1 MDRKDKNDKNVLIS
15 NEEDWSNQ
23 YDKVITWWTILDL
36 FNNEHDEL
44 YSYHHVKYML
54 IIYF

>member
-1 MDRKDKNDKNVLIS
+1 MDRKDKNDKNVFIS

-36 FNNEHDEL
+36 FNNEH
-44 YSYHHVKYML
+44 M
-54 IIYF
+54 IIKFI